1 MKSHTST
8 IILIGMPGSGK
19 TTIGRSLARLLHK
32 PFVDLDQQIE
42 HRCGVKIPIIF
53 EIEGEAGFRKRETD
67 VLEEVMAQDNIL
79 LATGGG
85 AILSETNR
93 QLLSAGGSVI
103 YLKASV
109 EDLHR
114 RTSRDRGRPLLAGT
128 DPKQRLT
135 ELLTARA
142 PLYESIADIT
152 IETGAGS
159 ITSVVQKIIKHI
171 STKHISTARITNE

>member
-19 TTIGRSLARLLHK
+19 TTIGKNLARLLHK

-42 HRCGVKIPIIF
+42 ERCGVKIPVIF
-53 EIEGEAGFRKRETD
+53 EIEGEPGFRKRETA
-67 VLEEVMAQDNIL
+67 VLEEVMAQDDIL

-85 AILSETNR
+85 AILSEENR
-93 QLLSAGGSVI
+93 RLLTAGGSVI

-114 RTSRDRGRPLLAGT
+114 RTSRDRSRPLLAGT
-128 DPKQRLT
+128 DPKKRLT

-152 IETGAGS
+152 IETGTGS
-159 ITSVVQKIIKHI
+159 ITSVVQKIIHYI
-171 STKHISTARITNE
+171 ASARIINEQ

>member
-19 TTIGRSLARLLHK
+19 TTIGKSLARLLRK
-32 PFVDLDQQIE
+32 PFIDLDHHIE
-42 HRCGVKIPIIF
+42 QKCGVKIPVIF
-53 EIEGEAGFRKRETD
+53 EIEGEPGFRKRETA
-67 VLEEVMAQDNIL
+67 VLEEVMKEDNIV

-85 AILSETNR
+85 AVLSEINR
-93 QLLSAGGSVI
+93 QLLSDGGCVI

-114 RTSRDRGRPLLAGT
+114 RTSRDRNRPLLAGT
-128 DPKQRLT
+128 DPKKRLT
-135 ELLTARA
+135 ELLIDRA

-159 ITSVVQKIIKHI
+159 ITSVVQKIVQHL
-171 STKHISTARITNE
+171 SPARTLDE

>member
-19 TTIGRSLARLLHK
+19 TTIGKNLARLLQK
-32 PFVDLDQQIE
+32 PFVDLDHQIE
-42 HRCGVKIPIIF
+42 QRCGVKIPVIF
-53 EIEGEAGFRKRETD
+53 EIEGEQGFRKRETA
-67 VLEEVMAQDNIL
+67 VLEEVLAQDDIL

-85 AILSETNR
+85 AILSEENR
-93 QLLSAGGSVI
+93 RLISDGGSVI

-114 RTSRDRGRPLLAGT
+114 RTSRDRGRPLLVGT
-128 DPKQRLT
+128 DPKRRLT

-152 IETGAGS
+152 IETGTGS
-159 ITSVVQKIIKHI
+159 ITSVVQKIIQHI
-171 STKHISTARITNE
+171 ASPRTMNEQ

>member
-19 TTIGRSLARLLHK
+19 TTIGKNLARLLQK
-32 PFVDLDQQIE
+32 PFVDLDHQIE
-42 HRCGVKIPIIF
+42 QRCGVKIPVIF
-53 EIEGEAGFRKRETD
+53 EIEGEQGFRKRETA
-67 VLEEVMAQDNIL
+67 VLEEVLAQNDIL

-85 AILSETNR
+85 AILSEENR
-93 QLLSAGGSVI
+93 RRLSAGGRVI

-128 DPKQRLT
+128 DPKKRLT
-135 ELLTARA
+135 ELLIARA

-152 IETGAGS
+152 IETGTGS
-159 ITSVVQKIIKHI
+159 ITSVVQKIIQYI
-171 STKHISTARITNE
+171 ACARTTNEQ

>member
-1 MKSHTST
+1 MKSHTSS

-19 TTIGRSLARLLHK
+19 TTIGRSLARLLRK

-42 HRCGVKIPIIF
+42 HRCGVKIPVIF
-53 EIEGEAGFRKRETD
+53 EIEGEPGFRKRETT
-67 VLEEVMAQDNIL
+67 VLEAVLAQKNIM

-93 QLLSAGGSVI
+93 QLLSAGGYVV

-114 RTSRDRGRPLLAGT
+114 RTSRDRNRPLLAGT

-135 ELLTARA
+135 DLLTARA

-159 ITSVVQKIIKHI
+159 MTSVVQKIIKHI
-171 STKHISTARITNE
+171 SPARITNEQ

>member
-8 IILIGMPGSGK
+8 IILVGMPGSGK
-19 TTIGRSLARLLHK
+19 TTIGKSLARHLRK
-32 PFVDLDQQIE
+32 PFIDLDHHIE
-42 HRCGVKIPIIF
+42 QRCGVKIPIIF
-53 EIEGEAGFRKRETD
+53 EIEGEAGFRKRETT
-67 VLEEVMAQDNIL
+67 VLEEVMAQDNMV

-93 QLLSAGGSVI
+93 QLLSNGGCVI

-109 EDLHR
+109 EDLYR
-114 RTSRDRGRPLLAGT
+114 RTSRDQNRPLLKSAN
-128 DPKQRLT
+128 PRKRLT
-135 ELLTARA
+135 ELLAQRA

-159 ITSVVQKIIKHI
+159 ITSVVQKIIQYT
-171 STKHISTARITNE
+171 SPVRTTNEQ

>member
-19 TTIGRSLARLLHK
+19 TTIGKNLARLLQK

-42 HRCGVKIPIIF
+42 QRCGVKIPVIF
-53 EIEGEAGFRKRETD
+53 EIEGEAGFRKRETA
-67 VLEEVMAQDNIL
+67 VLEEVMAQDDIL

-85 AILSETNR
+85 AILSEENR
-93 QLLSAGGSVI
+93 QRLSAGGRVI

-109 EDLHR
+109 EDLYR

-128 DPKQRLT
+128 DPKKRLT
-135 ELLTARA
+135 ELMTARA
-142 PLYESIADIT
+142 PLYGSIADIT
-152 IETGAGS
+152 IETGTGS
-159 ITSVVQKIIKHI
+159 ITSVVQKIIQYI
-171 STKHISTARITNE
+171 APARIMNEQ

>member
-19 TTIGRSLARLLHK
+19 TTIGKNLARLLHK

-42 HRCGVKIPIIF
+42 QRCGVKIPVIF
-53 EIEGEAGFRKRETD
+53 EIEGEPGFRKREST
-67 VLEEVMAQDNIL
+67 VLEAVMAQDNIL

-85 AILSETNR
+85 AILSEENR
-93 QLLSAGGSVI
+93 RRLSAGGCVI

-128 DPKQRLT
+128 DPRKRLT
-135 ELLTARA
+135 ELMVARA

-152 IETGAGS
+152 IETGTGS
-159 ITSVVQKIIKHI
+159 ITSVVQKIIQYVA
-171 STKHISTARITNE
+171 STRTTNEP